1 MQYRY
6 KVDDAHCDIQ
16 DFGGN
21 EGVICYVQACDD
33 MSDEQEL
40 NVEVG
45 KVPVKLQEGLG
56 DSVWLILLVL
66 ELDQPAVY
74 LEVGQDLFFLFDD
87 HLVKD
92 SLKNDD
98 ETDRK
103 DSDDLNE
110 EALFVRLD
118 CFAVFLLQS

>member
-1 MQYRY
+1 M
-6 KVDDAHCDIQ
+6 
-16 DFGGN
+16 
-21 EGVICYVQACDD
+21 
-33 MSDEQEL
+33 
-40 NVEVG
+40 EVG
-45 KVPVKLQEGLG
+45 QVPVKLQEGLG
-56 DSVWLILLVL
+56 DSVRLVLLVL

-110 EALFVRLD
+110 ESLFVRLD